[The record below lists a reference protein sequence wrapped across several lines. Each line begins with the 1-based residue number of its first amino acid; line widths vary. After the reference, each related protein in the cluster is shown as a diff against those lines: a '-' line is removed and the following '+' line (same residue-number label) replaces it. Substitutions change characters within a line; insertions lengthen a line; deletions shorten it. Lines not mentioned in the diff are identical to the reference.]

1 MDVIEAIIKELQ
13 ELQEKA
19 ISNSDIWT
27 IQMCIEIVKKHK
39 KEEFDGRIRREKVTK
54 D

>member
-39 KEEFDGRIRREKVTK
+39 EKKHEDT